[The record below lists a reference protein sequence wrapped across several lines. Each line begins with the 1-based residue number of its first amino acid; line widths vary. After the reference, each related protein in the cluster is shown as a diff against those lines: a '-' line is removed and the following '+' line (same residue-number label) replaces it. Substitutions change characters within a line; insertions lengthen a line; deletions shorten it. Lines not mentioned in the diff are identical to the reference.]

1 MCSSSYTTF
10 SKAESSGLEP
20 QLFIHL
26 FSKQRRLAR
35 SATAKQPSDRITIHH
50 IAIKPLV
57 GRAGVAPATQEAAVL
72 QTVAHADR
80 RADLCLLIAAQV

>member
-1 MCSSSYTTF
+1 MFGEDGGTQTPTLQVRNLRCYSVTPRPHA
-10 SKAESSGLEP
+10 AESSGLEP

-26 FSKQRRLAR
+26 FSKQRQFPNWFTLHR
-35 SATAKQPSDRITIHH
+35 
-50 IAIKPLV
+50 LV

-80 RADLCLLIAAQV
+80 RADLC